1 MSLLYHLEPQNITLK
16 VEEGHQLNITCRSRM
31 ESSSSVLWLRDNK
44 PIRTG
49 DNRFLVIK
57 SINRSQAG
65 NYICVSLSP
74 NGNHSSPFTTVDVLC
89 ESIFMLLSLSVLCLK
104 EGLDLFIFY
113 VFVRPRDNT
122 LENHSAFKFSNICVC
137 MNN

>member
-31 ESSSSVLWLRDNK
+31 ESSSSVLWLRDNQ

-49 DNRFLVIK
+49 DNRFLFIK
-57 SINRSQAG
+57 SISRSQAG

-74 NGNHSSPFTTVDVLC
+74 NGNHSSPMTTVDVLC
-89 ESIFMLLSLSVLCLK
+89 EYIHVAKLKSLVSQGGTRPLYLLRFC
-104 EGLDLFIFY
+104 
-113 VFVRPRDNT
+113 
-122 LENHSAFKFSNICVC
+122 
-137 MNN
+137 